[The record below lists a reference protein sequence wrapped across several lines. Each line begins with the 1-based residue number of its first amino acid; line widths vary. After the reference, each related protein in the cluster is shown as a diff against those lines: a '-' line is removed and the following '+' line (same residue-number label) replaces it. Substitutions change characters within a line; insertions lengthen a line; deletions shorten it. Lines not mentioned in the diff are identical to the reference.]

1 MPMTF
6 KRCSYLEYAG
16 DTPSPSLEI
25 VLQGVNGVSHPTRA
39 LIDTGSEWSGL
50 SKELADKLG
59 APAELYPT
67 EAQEW
72 EGVTARS
79 WWQEGPTVTVM
90 GYEIGLSPLIRE
102 ELPVVILG
110 RLDFL
115 VHFRF
120 TVEQAQ
126 HAFTLEPTDDLVAA
140 HER

>member
-1 MPMTF
+1 MAF
-6 KRCSYLEYAG
+6 KRFSYLDHAG
-16 DTPSPSLEI
+16 DTPSPSLEV
-25 VLQGVNGVSHPTRA
+25 VLQGVNGVSHRTLA

-59 APAELYPT
+59 SPAELYPT
-67 EAQEW
+67 EAQDW

-79 WWQEGPTVTVM
+79 WWQEGPTVSVM
-90 GYEIGLSPLIRE
+90 GYVIGLSPLIRE
-102 ELPVVILG
+102 GLPVVVLG

-126 HAFTLEPTDDLVAA
+126 CAFVLEPTDDLVTA
-140 HER
+140 HE